1 MGEGMSVDGVGGPA
15 PCLDLLRNALG
26 VGRGENT
33 ELGKIPVCVGQV
45 IEELGDSLGD
55 TDRGED
61 AGAEKGVAAE
71 AIVERVLGSGDVR
84 MNPGDVR
91 ELFEGEGGDGTFVT
105 FADPF
110 KGEVVAVGVWGV
122 R

>member
-26 VGRGENT
+26 MGRGEYT
-33 ELGKIPVCVGQV
+33 ELGEIPEGVGQV

-61 AGAEKGVAAE
+61 AGTEKGVSAE
-71 AIVERVLGSGDVR
+71 AIVERVLWSGDVR

-105 FADPF
+105 LADPF
-110 KGEVVAVGVWGV
+110 KGRWSL
-122 R
+122 

>member
-15 PCLDLLRNALG
+15 PCLDLLGNALG

-33 ELGKIPVCVGQV
+33 ELGEIPVGVGQV

-61 AGAEKGVAAE
+61 AGAEKGVSAE
-71 AIVERVLGSGDVR
+71 SVEESVIRAGNV
-84 MNPGDVR
+84 
-91 ELFEGEGGDGTFVT
+91 
-105 FADPF
+105 
-110 KGEVVAVGVWGV
+110 
-122 R
+122 